1 MTRVV
6 LDTNVVISALVFQ
19 GQASALVPA
28 WQRKRF
34 TLLISQALLN
44 EYIRV
49 LHYPKF
55 HLTPA
60 EVHHLIV
67 EEVVPFMT
75 PVLVK
80 RVPRVIR
87 VDPSDNHVLACASV
101 GKADLIVSGDRHV
114 LELKQ
119 YRRIPILPLSAFLH
133 RLSLPV

>member
-1 MTRVV
+1 MIRAV
-6 LDTNVVISALVFQ
+6 LDTNIVISALVFR

-28 WQRKRF
+28 WQGARF
-34 TLLISQALLN
+34 RMLVSSHLLD

-55 HLTPA
+55 HLIPA

-87 VDPSDNHVLACASV
+87 VDPSDNHVLACASA
-101 GKADLIVSGDRHV
+101 GKANVIVSGDRHL
-114 LELKQ
+114 LELEK
-119 YRRIPILPLSAFLH
+119 YAHIPIVTLADFLH
-133 RLSLPV
+133 QIGLPQ